1 MVRTCKCAGGCCGPQ
16 TDEVSRRG
24 FLTVIGAG
32 AATAAAG
39 AQAWGDWLQTHS
51 SPEELARWKK
61 TLMQPAAARVYRS
74 GVHGDARMHLGGIGT
89 GNIEIGCDGQF
100 TRWQLFNTLSDGY
113 VPLMFAVKAGDATRL
128 LQTAGGPDWPRV
140 KQIEMIGEY
149 PIATL
154 KFVDADLPVK
164 LELSAFTP
172 FAPLDSR
179 FSSMPLA
186 AIVFRVQNPTDKKQ
200 TISLAALMQ
209 NPVGYDALGADIKG
223 VTHDKFAGNV
233 NEPLKDGKAVGLTMR
248 AEPGKDPTL
257 DKPVK
262 LHAGENLAPL
272 GQMGDE
278 CPKNLNVTV
287 MENNQPPGPNAA
299 EGAREVIWF
308 EEPVIDT
315 SEGTLAA
322 AKKAVEAGATL
333 VFSGKSMP
341 LLALYAASHPR
352 TPVHPRPNVVFED
365 FEHGYDK
372 WKVEGDAFGREPAK
386 GTFPNQ
392 QPVTGFKGKGLAN
405 SYIGDDNA
413 TGKLISQPFTIR
425 RSFIRFLIGGG
436 AHPTTQIRLIV
447 DGKVVRASSGH
458 NEERLMPEPWDVREF
473 AGKKAHIEIVDQQK
487 GPWGHINIDQI
498 EFCDAALTA
507 LQQRL
512 LGELLP
518 ALFSAIQ
525 PAAGDKVTFADLQ
538 LEPGAKQTTLAAGLD
553 VLTKPLGKGQVV
565 VAAGAILDPSQVG
578 SAAARHRAYRALCE
592 LAGAVYTVPQG
603 ISPSACGFGTLA
615 LAALA
620 GDVTILTDYE
630 DWNVAWEQFKA
641 KGAFQPVAEARA
653 NRPTAAGRTINGV
666 VAATID
672 VPAGGSVEVPFLLAW
687 RYPNKYSAPPDANYG
702 APRTMMGNY
711 YTTLWPD
718 ATAVI
723 HDAAA
728 NFSTIQKRTESFR
741 KTFYDSTLP
750 YWMLDC
756 ITSQAATIRHVGVVF
771 QIANGEP
778 YGWEGSNGCCQ
789 PTCTHVWGYEQ
800 TLAHLF
806 PDLERGMR
814 RIDFKCQQQPDGGVH
829 NRTICPTP
837 GHPTAEPP
845 FTDGHSSCIL
855 KAYREALNSP
865 DDSFFKEYWP
875 HIKRAVEYLIGRD
888 AAGGQPDGVLED
900 VQWNTYDEALHGVT
914 TFMSGYYLAALRAGE
929 EWAKRMGDTKTA
941 DRFHAIF
948 LKGQENLV
956 KRCWNGEY
964 FQQDLPN
971 YMNMDGEVGPG
982 CMCDQLIGQWWAH
995 QLGLGYILPKEK
1007 VQSALRSIFKY
1018 NWLPD
1023 ITGFHQ
1029 SPRVFCADGDKG
1041 MLIACWPKGGRPA
1054 SVMRYSDEVWTGTEY
1069 QVAGHMIYEGML
1081 NEAYAIIKGA
1091 RDRYDGIPKPPIGR
1105 NPWNEIEC
1113 GGHYARAMSSWSI
1126 LTGISGYEY
1135 DGTTKS
1141 LRFTPRIT
1149 PENFKSFF
1157 AGPEG
1162 WGSLEQQ
1169 RKSASMQTT
1178 GGQKD
1183 VSVQVNA
1190 IHVVEGQFVV
1200 NEIFLDAPPSVA
1212 GVVVA
1217 TLSGPEKEIEATT
1230 ARSQPG
1236 GLLVKLAAPLTIKAG
1251 QTLTILLP

>member
-1 MVRTCKCAGGCCGPQ
+1 MVRKCKCSGGCCGPQ

-24 FLTVIGAG
+24 FLTVVGAG
-32 AATAAAG
+32 AATATVA
-39 AQAWGDWLQTHS
+39 AQAWADWLQTHT

-61 TLMQPAAARVYRS
+61 ALMQPTSPTVYRS
-74 GVHGDARMHLGGIGT
+74 DLNKDARMHLGGIGT

-100 TRWQLFNTLSDGY
+100 TRWQLFNTLADGY
-113 VPLMFAVKAGDATRL
+113 VPLMFAVKAGDVARL
-128 LQTAGGPDWPRV
+128 LQTEGGPDLPRV

-172 FAPLDSR
+172 FSPLDSR

-186 AIVFRVQNPTDKKQ
+186 ALVFRVQNPTDTKQ
-200 TISLAALMQ
+200 TVSLAALMQ
-209 NPVGYDALGADIKG
+209 NPVGYDALGAASDGAK
-223 VTHDKFAGNV
+223 HDKFAGNI
-233 NEPLKDGKAVGLTMR
+233 NESLRDGKAVGLTLR
-248 AEPGKDPTL
+248 TEPGKSPSL
-257 DKPVK
+257 DKPVH
-262 LHAGENLAPL
+262 LFVGDNLGSLAPIDGWRPTTL
-272 GQMGDE
+272 AVD
-278 CPKNLNVTV
+278 V
-287 MENNQPPGPNAA
+287 MEENRPPAPNTA
-299 EGAREVIWF
+299 EDARDVIWF

-315 SEGTLAA
+315 SEATLAA

-333 VFSGKSMP
+333 VFSGEALP
-341 LLALYAASHPR
+341 LLALYAGSRGAPARRHLD
-352 TPVHPRPNVVFED
+352 VVFED

-372 WKVEGDAFGREPAK
+372 WKVEGTAFGREPAK

-413 TGKLISQPFTIR
+413 TGKLISQPFTIKR
-425 RSFIRFLIGGG
+425 NFIRFLIGGG

-447 DGKVVRASSGH
+447 GGKIVRASSGH
-458 NEERLMPEPWDVREF
+458 NEERLRPEPWDVREF
-473 AGKKAHIEIVDQQK
+473 AGKKAHIEIVDEQK

-498 EFCDAALTA
+498 EFCDTA
-507 LQQRL
+507 LSPTLVKL
-512 LGELLP
+512 LDELLP
-518 ALFSAIQ
+518 ARFSAIR
-525 PAAGDKVTFADLQ
+525 PAAGNKVTFADLQ
-538 LEPGAKQTTLAAGLD
+538 LEPGAKQTTLATEFD
-553 VLTKPLGKGQVV
+553 VLTKPLGKGQVA

-578 SAAARHRAYRALCE
+578 SAAAQQRAYQALCE
-592 LAGAVYTVPQG
+592 LAGAVYTPAEG
-603 ISPSACGFGTLA
+603 IPPAACGFGTLA
-615 LAALA
+615 LVAAA
-620 GDVTILTDYE
+620 GDVTVLPAFD
-630 DWNVAWEQFKA
+630 DWSAAWEQFKTS
-641 KGAFQPVAEARA
+641 GAFQPVAEAKA
-653 NRPTAAGRTINGV
+653 NAPTAVGKTVNGAVATTIE
-666 VAATID
+666 

-687 RYPNKYSAPPDANYG
+687 RYPNKYSARPADNCGLPV
-702 APRTMMGNY
+702 TMMGCY
-711 YTTLWPD
+711 YATLWPD
-718 ATAVI
+718 AKAIVR
-723 HDAAA
+723 DAAA
-728 NFSTIQKRTESFR
+728 NFATIQKRTETFR

-750 YWMLDC
+750 YWLLDC
-756 ITSQAATIRHVGVVF
+756 ITSQAATIRHIGVVF

-814 RIDFKCQQQPDGGVH
+814 RIDFMCQQEPGGGVN
-829 NRTICPTP
+829 NRTALPTP
-837 GHPTAEPP
+837 GHPTCEHP
-845 FTDGHSSCIL
+845 FVDGHSSCIL

-865 DDSFFKEYWP
+865 DDSFFKQYWP
-875 HIKRAVEYLIGRD
+875 HVKRAVEYLIGRD
-888 AAGGQPDGVLED
+888 AAGKQPDGVLED

-929 EWAKRMGDTKTA
+929 EWAKRTGDTKTA
-941 DRFHAIF
+941 ERFHAIF

-971 YMNMDGEVGPG
+971 YMHMPGEVGPG

-1018 NWLPD
+1018 NWLTD

-1029 SPRVFCADGDKG
+1029 SPRVFCAPGDKG
-1041 MLIACWPKGGRPA
+1041 MLIVSWPKGGRPPH
-1054 SVMRYSDEVWTGTEY
+1054 VMLYSDEVWTGTEY
-1069 QVAGHMIYEGML
+1069 QVAGHMLCEGMID
-1081 NEAYAIIKGA
+1081 EAYAIIKGA

-1113 GGHYARAMSSWSI
+1113 GGHYARAMSSWSL
-1126 LTGISGYEY
+1126 LTGASGYEY
-1135 DGTTKS
+1135 DGTAKS

-1149 PENFKSFF
+1149 PKHFKSFF

-1162 WGSLEQQ
+1162 WGSLL
-1169 RKSASMQTT
+1169 QTQ
-1178 GGQKD
+1178 GGGKQG
-1183 VSVQVNA
+1183 NE
-1190 IHVVEGQFVV
+1190 IHVVEGQLVL
-1200 NEIFLDAPPSVA
+1200 NEIRLAPPA
-1212 GVVVA
+1212 GLKQAVLGGEPV
-1217 TLSGPEKEIEATT
+1217 GQTT
-1230 ARSQPG
+1230 AALTPESDG
-1236 GLLVKLAAPLTIKAG
+1236 VLVKFDKPIVIKAG
-1251 QTLTILLP
+1251 QTLTIVLY